1 LRLLEQRTLN
11 CGINAHASHKF
22 AAAVRMEMPVDQP
35 TALEQS
41 DGASLHGNVYNLFI
55 IILTVLS
62 LIILLMLILPMNDR
76 TTELLLVYDNLIC
89 VVFLF
94 DFAYS
99 MHASPSKRG
108 YFIQG
113 RGWLDLLGSI
123 PSLGILRYTG
133 LLRLARL
140 SRLVRIT
147 RLRRYKNK
155 HTLIEEVLQKRGQYA
170 VFITLMSALTVLF
183 ICSVLV
189 LQFESRSPDANITT
203 GSNAIWWAVVTITTV
218 GYGDYYPVTF
228 MGRIIGVLVMVSGVG
243 IIAALASVL
252 TSIIIPPPK
261 GGSEPIAGV
270 QAVESAVKKRKA
282 REDEDSD
289 DPDPGHAY

>member
-1 LRLLEQRTLN
+1 
-11 CGINAHASHKF
+11 
-22 AAAVRMEMPVDQP
+22 MEQP
-35 TALEQS
+35 TVHEQS

-62 LIILLMLILPMNDR
+62 LIILLFLMLPMSKR

-94 DFAYS
+94 DFAYNLRHS
-99 MHASPSKRG
+99 TSKRS

-123 PSLGILRYTG
+123 PSLGVFRYSG

-140 SRLVRIT
+140 SRLVRIG

-155 HTLIEEVLQKRGQYA
+155 HVLVEDVLQNRGQYA

-183 ICSVLV
+183 LCSVLV
-189 LQFESRSPDANITT
+189 LQFESRSPQANITS
-203 GSNAIWWAVVTITTV
+203 GSDAIWWAIVTITTV

-228 MGRIIGVLVMVSGVG
+228 AGRIIGVLVMFSGVG

-261 GGSEPIAGV
+261 GAAQPESI
-270 QAVESAVKKRKA
+270 QAIERATQERLAKEEA
-282 REDEDSD
+282 DTDG
-289 DPDPGHAY
+289 PDPGHAY

>member
-1 LRLLEQRTLN
+1 
-11 CGINAHASHKF
+11 
-22 AAAVRMEMPVDQP
+22 MEMPVDQE
-35 TALEQS
+35 TEQQT

-62 LIILLMLILPMNDR
+62 LIILLLLILPMNER

-89 VVFLF
+89 VVFLY

-99 MHASPSKRG
+99 MRRSPSKRG

-113 RGWLDLLGSI
+113 RGWLDLLGSV
-123 PSLGILRYTG
+123 PSLGILRFTG
-133 LLRLARL
+133 LLRLARV

-155 HTLIEEVLQKRGQYA
+155 HTLLEEVLQKRGQYA
-170 VFITLMSALTVLF
+170 VFITMMSAMTVLF
-183 ICSVLV
+183 LCSVLV
-189 LQFESRSPDANITT
+189 LQFESRSPQANITS
-203 GSNAIWWAVVTITTV
+203 GSDAVWWAIVTITTV

-228 MGRIIGVLVMVSGVG
+228 PGRIVGVLVMLSGVG

-261 GGSEPIAGV
+261 GDAETTKGELAIERAVQKREANEDAASE
-270 QAVESAVKKRKA
+270 E
-282 REDEDSD
+282 
-289 DPDPGHAY
+289 PDPGHAY

>member
-1 LRLLEQRTLN
+1 M
-11 CGINAHASHKF
+11 H
-22 AAAVRMEMPVDQP
+22 VDEP
-35 TALEQS
+35 TAQEQS

-62 LIILLMLILPMNDR
+62 LIILLMLILPMNER
-76 TTELLLVYDNLIC
+76 TTDLLLVYDNLIC
-89 VVFLF
+89 LVFLF

-108 YFIQG
+108 YFIKG

-133 LLRLARL
+133 LLRLARV

-155 HTLIEEVLQKRGQYA
+155 HLLIEDVLLNRGQYA
-170 VFITLMSALTVLF
+170 VFITMMSAVTVLF
-183 ICSVLV
+183 LCSVLV
-189 LQFESRSPDANITT
+189 LQFESRSPEANITS
-203 GSNAIWWAVVTITTV
+203 GSDAIWWAIVTITTV
-218 GYGDYYPVTF
+218 GYGDFYPVTF
-228 MGRIIGVLVMVSGVG
+228 LGRIIGVLVMVSGVG

-252 TSIIIPPPK
+252 TSIIIPQPK
-261 GGSEPIAGV
+261 SGAVATEGI
-270 QAVESAVKKRKA
+270 QAVELAVKKRKA
-282 REDEDSD
+282 KGDADMD

>member
-1 LRLLEQRTLN
+1 
-11 CGINAHASHKF
+11 
-22 AAAVRMEMPVDQP
+22 MDQP

-62 LIILLMLILPMNDR
+62 LIILLMLILPMNDPNDR
-76 TTELLLVYDNLIC
+76 SVAGLRQSDLRRLPFRLR
-89 VVFLF
+89 LQHAR
-94 DFAYS
+94 FALETGIFHPGPRLARLYWARFRPS
-99 MHASPSKRG
+99 ASCA
-108 YFIQG
+108 
-113 RGWLDLLGSI
+113 I
-123 PSLGILRYTG
+123 PA

-155 HTLIEEVLQKRGQYA
+155 HSLVEDVLQNRGQYA
-170 VFITLMSALTVLF
+170 VFITLMSAVTVLF
-183 ICSVLV
+183 LCSVLV

-203 GSNAIWWAVVTITTV
+203 GSNAIWWAIVTITTV